1 VKNGRIQLSKGTEKD
16 FMTCAACRDG
26 ATLDFSFDM
35 ALQPIMD
42 ADRRAVWGYEALVR
56 GTAGEGAAAVLG
68 RVNEQNRYKFDQ
80 ACRVKAIETARARF
94 DAPDLYLSI
103 NFLPNAVY
111 EPAACIRATIEAA
124 KAADFPLSRIM
135 FEFTEDEM
143 MRDPEHVN
151 RIVKSYK
158 EFGFLTALDDFG
170 AGYSGLSRFA
180 ETQTDLVK
188 IDMNLIRGVE
198 RSRPRRA
205 IIRGLAVMTKD
216 LGVQLLAEGVETRDE
231 YEALREAGIN
241 LFQGYLFGRPSLSRL
256 DSGALWPLAMASSLR
271 QAI

>member
-1 VKNGRIQLSKGTEKD
+1 
-16 FMTCAACRDG
+16 MTCAACRNG
-26 ATLDFSFDM
+26 AQLDFDFDM
-35 ALQPIMD
+35 AFQPIVD

-56 GTAGEGAAAVLG
+56 GTGGEGAAAVLAK
-68 RVNEQNRYKFDQ
+68 VNEQNRYKFDQ
-80 ACRVKAIETARARF
+80 ACRVKAIEAATARF

-111 EPAACIRATIEAA
+111 EPAACIRATMEAA
-124 KAADFPLSRIM
+124 KATGFPLSRIM

-188 IDMNLIRGVE
+188 IDMSLIRGVE
-198 RSRPRRA
+198 KSRARRA
-205 IIRGLAVMTKD
+205 IVRGLAVMTQD
-216 LGVQLLAEGVETRDE
+216 LGVQLLAEGVETLAE
-231 YEALREAGIN
+231 YEALREAGIR
-241 LFQGYLFGRPSLSRL
+241 LFQGYLFGRPTKSRL
-256 DSGALWPLAMASSLR
+256 DSGSVWAQAMAPALR
-271 QAI
+271 QAV